1 MMRSALFDVDLRA
14 RMHCRLVSAIGL
26 RLNAFSA
33 HIAAGLGPVESAW
46 RMRKNGAAIG
56 PYSQDQVGGAQ
67 PPRLSAPTFSRQGW
81 NLVAFWN
88 KPALLLIA
96 AEPGG

>member
-1 MMRSALFDVDLRA
+1 
-14 RMHCRLVSAIGL
+14 
-26 RLNAFSA
+26 
-33 HIAAGLGPVESAW
+33 
-46 RMRKNGAAIG
+46 MRKNGAAIG